1 VAVDF
6 TTLHQRVC
14 TGAWQPGT
22 EESDFELWLPTST
35 NQSRCVMGK
44 RVKYIR
50 RKRNARCFNGEEF
63 DKRQIVDFCECTE
76 ADWECDYGYYRPN
89 SYSACIPINK
99 DFENTTSKLQQG
111 PPENCTG
118 FYEIPS
124 GYRKITG
131 DYCVG
136 GVNKGPVRKP
146 CPGAISSFFGSGHP
160 TSGEATGS
168 SRYMLYIVGLVL
180 LILIIWKK
188 EILIILCLDC
198 FDSFKDKLKKK
209 GEL

>member
-1 VAVDF
+1 MDF
-6 TTLHQRVC
+6 STLHQRVC
-14 TGAWQPGT
+14 SGSWQAGA
-22 EESDFELWLPTST
+22 EDSDFELWLPTST
-35 NQSRCVMGK
+35 NHSRCVMGK
-44 RVKYIR
+44 RVKYVR

-89 SYSACIPINK
+89 SGSACVPMNK
-99 DFENTTSKLQQG
+99 DFENSTSKLQQG

-136 GVNKGPVRKP
+136 GVNRGPVRKP
-146 CPGAISSFFGSGHP
+146 CPGALSSIFGSGH
-160 TSGEATGS
+160 SVGGEHGS
-168 SRYMLYIVGLVL
+168 SRYLLYIFGVLVL
-180 LILIIWKK
+180 ALAIWKK
-188 EILIILCLDC
+188 DILIILCLDC
-198 FDSFKDKLKKK
+198 YDSVKEKLQKK
-209 GEL
+209 GNF